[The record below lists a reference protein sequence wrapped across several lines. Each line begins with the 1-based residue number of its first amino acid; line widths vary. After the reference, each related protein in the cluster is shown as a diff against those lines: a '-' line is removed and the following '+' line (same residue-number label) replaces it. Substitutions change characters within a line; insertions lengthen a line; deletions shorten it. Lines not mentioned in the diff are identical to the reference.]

1 MKKIFLLIFLFFL
14 FGCSSE
20 EIIIENGL
28 NESNTIYVNVTGK
41 VKFPG
46 IYQLQEQKY
55 LYEVIELAGG
65 FLKDANKD
73 NLNLVQLID
82 KDCTINIMGNN
93 LTEDNGLININY
105 ASINQLTILPGIGEA
120 YAKNIIEYRELNGM
134 FLNKEDI
141 MNVPGIKGSVFEKIK
156 NFFNRK
162 QILSIFTFY
171 NISTI
176 SRIFFIYFDNFTD
189 QFITNQTLVV
199 IFFDDKMNCN
209 Y

>member
-20 EIIIENGL
+20 EIIIENSL
-28 NESNTIYVNVTGK
+28 NESNIIYVNVTGK

-105 ASINQLTILPGIGEA
+105 ASINQLTMLPGIGEA
-120 YAKNIIEYRELNGM
+120 YANNIIEYRKLNGM

-156 NFFNRK
+156 D
-162 QILSIFTFY
+162 L
-171 NISTI
+171 
-176 SRIFFIYFDNFTD
+176 
-189 QFITNQTLVV
+189 ITV
-199 IFFDDKMNCN
+199 
-209 Y
+209 

>member
-20 EIIIENGL
+20 EIIIENSL
-28 NESNTIYVNVTGK
+28 NESNVIYVNVTGK

-105 ASINQLTILPGIGEA
+105 ASINQLTMLPGIGEA
-120 YAKNIIEYRELNGM
+120 YANNIIEYRELNGM

-156 NFFNRK
+156 D
-162 QILSIFTFY
+162 L
-171 NISTI
+171 
-176 SRIFFIYFDNFTD
+176 
-189 QFITNQTLVV
+189 ITV
-199 IFFDDKMNCN
+199 
-209 Y
+209 

>member
-1 MKKIFLLIFLFFL
+1 MKIIFLLIFLFFL

-20 EIIIENGL
+20 EIIIENSL
-28 NESNTIYVNVTGK
+28 NESNIIYVNVTGK

-105 ASINQLTILPGIGEA
+105 ASINQLTMLPGIGEA

-141 MNVPGIKGSVFEKIK
+141 MKVPGIKGSVFEKIK
-156 NFFNRK
+156 D
-162 QILSIFTFY
+162 L
-171 NISTI
+171 
-176 SRIFFIYFDNFTD
+176 
-189 QFITNQTLVV
+189 ITV
-199 IFFDDKMNCN
+199 
-209 Y
+209 